1 MLPTSTR
8 IINSSSVGINDQW
21 YTFQTSRFLG
31 PLAFSSRVIF
41 IISSIQLNIQNT
53 LCTFWFAIDYYLP
66 ATSTEHISVNI
77 HPHLPTLSLSL
88 TRAHTH
94 THARTHAHTH
104 SHETETIVH
113 LCWRL
118 VGSSAKFTR
127 TFLDTAELCFLCQ
140 LYFYPQIQVTVTMH
154 LKQQPYVCVH
164 IKIFRVL
171 VSSQ

>member
-21 YTFQTSRFLG
+21 YTFQTSCFLG

-41 IISSIQLNIQNT
+41 ISSIQLNIQSA
-53 LCTFWFAIDYYLP
+53 LCTFLFAIDYYLP

-77 HPHLPTLSLSL
+77 HPHLPTHSLS
-88 TRAHTH
+88 HTH
-94 THARTHAHTH
+94 THTHT
-104 SHETETIVH
+104 HETETIVH

-127 TFLDTAELCFLCQ
+127 TFLYTPVLCFLCQ

-154 LKQQPYVCVH
+154 ALV
-164 IKIFRVL
+164 RVL